1 MIDFT
6 RFPML
11 RGTPVCR
18 CGAKLQRFPII
29 DRWLCTNIDCESDG
43 ETDQELDERL
53 TCEAEAAHERIYQPQ

>member
-1 MIDFT
+1 
-6 RFPML
+6 
-11 RGTPVCR
+11 VCR

-53 TCEAEAAHERIYQPQ
+53 TCEAEAAQEQVYCR